1 MNDAEQMESNCN
13 ANAKQSL
20 PYIPFFYGDFLAKTT
35 HLDGLEKSAYMLCI
49 MHLWQYEYA
58 SAMQLQRICK
68 ANFGQWRDGNE
79 IWEGIRE
86 FFKVNDEG
94 MYYLSRVMRDREKVK
109 QLSEK
114 RRLAAISSHEKRAKK
129 ADASAEQLQSKSR
142 ANAMHLNSNKNII
155 NPPTPL
161 GGESSEYPTKDEF
174 LSYCKVQGDHYGL
187 TDEEWI
193 SIYNDFSFSG
203 WTTLDSLGQTTRIG
217 NWKVLS
223 NKKAKTMSDK
233 KRQQRVSTQING
245 KIPRAIEA

>member
-142 ANAMHLNSNKNII
+142 ANAMHLNSNSNSIS
-155 NPPTPL
+155 PLPPL
-161 GGESSEYPTKDEF
+161 GAEAVAPTLDNF
-174 LSYCKVQGDHYGL
+174 LSYCQVSGGHLGL
-187 TDEEWI
+187 SDAEWI
-193 SIYNDFSFSG
+193 EMYNNLNFVG
-203 WTTLDSLGQTTRIG
+203 WVSPDGKPIASWKHYVIHKGRQVKAEKQKQLLNNPTTTHTE
-217 NWKVLS
+217 
-223 NKKAKTMSDK
+223 KAK
-233 KRQQRVSTQING
+233 RYV
-245 KIPRAIEA
+245 IEQ